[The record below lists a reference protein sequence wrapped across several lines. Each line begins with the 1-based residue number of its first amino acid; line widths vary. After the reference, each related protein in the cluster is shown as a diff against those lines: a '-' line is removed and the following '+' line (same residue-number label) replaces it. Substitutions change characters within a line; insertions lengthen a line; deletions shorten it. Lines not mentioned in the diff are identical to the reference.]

1 MKTGMKRTLWGGAA
15 AGAVALM
22 VAGAAFFPTIAQA
35 QDATSTATPTV
46 GVAAPDFQQRGR
58 GAPNGPLGE
67 RVDQS
72 AALADALADALGITA
87 EELQAAQTEAQIAA
101 IDQLVADDLL
111 TATQADALKTQMES
125 GSGRMGGMGRG
136 FGHLGDSDIDYDAL
150 LANALDITVADLDAA
165 RTQVFDD
172 QLAQAV
178 RDGSLTQ
185 EEADLMQARRA
196 LADYMAPRLEAA
208 YADALAAAVSD
219 GIITQEQ
226 ADALVAQGSRGLRG
240 FGPGMNDGI
249 GRRGG
254 MDAMGGRMGPGGQG
268 ERGGR
273 GGSDIAPD
281 MTTPDDAPAEESAE
295 GNS

>member
-22 VAGAAFFPTIAQA
+22 VAGAAFIPTIAQA

-72 AALADALADALGITA
+72 AALADALGITA

-111 TATQADALKTQMES
+111 TATQADALKTQLES
-125 GSGRMGGMGRG
+125 GEGRMGNLGRG
-136 FGHLGDSDIDYDAL
+136 FGHLGDSNIDFDAL
-150 LANALDITVADLDAA
+150 LADALDITVADLDAA

-178 RDGSLTQ
+178 TDGSLTQ

-208 YADALAAAVSD
+208 YADTLAAAVSD